1 MIDQHTDALAPAL
14 LAFESVSHYVSLNR
28 TRIYAGI
35 RAGTFPAPIKIGKSS
50 RWLRSA
56 IDAWIDQQ
64 AQAAQ
69 EVA

>member
-1 MIDQHTDALAPAL
+1 MRNAQQPIQPAL
-14 LAFESVSHYVSLNR
+14 LAFEALSQYVSLNR
-28 TRIYAGI
+28 TRIYAAI

-56 IDAWIDQQ
+56 VDAWID

-69 EVA
+69 VSA